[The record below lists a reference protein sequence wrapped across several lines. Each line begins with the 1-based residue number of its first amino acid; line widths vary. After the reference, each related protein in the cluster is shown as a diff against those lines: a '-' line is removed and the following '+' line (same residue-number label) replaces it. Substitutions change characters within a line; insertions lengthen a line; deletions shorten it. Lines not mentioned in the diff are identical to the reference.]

1 VFSWS
6 YHALC
11 AGTARLFRLLGLH
24 PGPDITVA
32 AAASLAAIPPGQAR
46 TVLAELTRVHLL
58 AEQVPG
64 RYALHDLLRAYARE
78 LASAQDSEGERR
90 AAVHRVLDHYLHTA
104 HHAALAVEPF
114 LYPITVGAPS
124 PGAITVELATSE
136 AALDWFTGEQAALLA
151 AVQLA
156 ARADRSGCA
165 WQLAWILGM
174 YLSRRGGCWD
184 DQAVASQAALDAAR
198 RAGDLTGQAHMLSRL
213 ASGCAKSGRIA
224 ESYPLYEEALRLF
237 DVIGDHAGQAI
248 IYGSLGWLAQRKQR
262 PDESL
267 SHSLQSLEL
276 YRRAGHRAGQAMALK
291 DVGFAHAM
299 LGNHE
304 QAIGYNESALAV
316 MREMGERRWEGA
328 IWDSL
333 GYAHHQRGDHDQAI
347 ACYERAIALSRELAD
362 RFNEADTL
370 SSLGD
375 VHHSAGDIG
384 AARRAWRAALRIF
397 DEIEHPD
404 RDSVRAKLR
413 SPEPAVAGAGR

>member
-156 ARADRSGCA
+156 PA
-165 WQLAWILGM
+165 
-174 YLSRRGGCWD
+174 
-184 DQAVASQAALDAAR
+184 
-198 RAGDLTGQAHMLSRL
+198 
-213 ASGCAKSGRIA
+213 
-224 ESYPLYEEALRLF
+224 P
-237 DVIGDHAGQAI
+237 
-248 IYGSLGWLAQRKQR
+248 
-262 PDESL
+262 
-267 SHSLQSLEL
+267 
-276 YRRAGHRAGQAMALK
+276 
-291 DVGFAHAM
+291 
-299 LGNHE
+299 
-304 QAIGYNESALAV
+304 
-316 MREMGERRWEGA
+316 
-328 IWDSL
+328 
-333 GYAHHQRGDHDQAI
+333 
-347 ACYERAIALSRELAD
+347 
-362 RFNEADTL
+362 
-370 SSLGD
+370 
-375 VHHSAGDIG
+375 IG
-384 AARRAWRAALRIF
+384 AAA
-397 DEIEHPD
+397 PG
-404 RDSVRAKLR
+404 S
-413 SPEPAVAGAGR
+413 SPGSWACTCRAVAGAGMTRPWRPRPRWTPPAAPVT